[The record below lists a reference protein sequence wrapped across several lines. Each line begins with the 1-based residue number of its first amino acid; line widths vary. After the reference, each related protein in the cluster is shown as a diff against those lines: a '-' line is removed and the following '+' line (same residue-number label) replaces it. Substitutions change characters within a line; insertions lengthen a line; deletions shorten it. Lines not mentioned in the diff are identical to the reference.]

1 MGCGSGQGDTIKPVK
16 ISTVTGTLKI
26 TILNAFIK
34 RDASVFKL
42 DPYIIL
48 KLSNQEKTTKTI
60 VKGDKEPTF
69 NESFTFFINSCY
81 KVHGRN
87 L

>member
-1 MGCGSGQGDTIKPVK
+1 MGCGAGQSDAIGHQRIA
-16 ISTVTGTLKI
+16 TVTGTLKI

-34 RDASVFKL
+34 HEASVFKM

-48 KLSNQEKTTKTI
+48 KLSNQEQKSKVI
-60 VKGDKEPTF
+60 AKGDKEPVF
-69 NESFTFFINSCY
+69 NEQFTFFINSCY